1 MPSPTMARGLL
12 RLFLRGADPLATDQR
27 ATTPPV
33 RSPTSLSLRAISAAG
48 VGGRGMHGGAS
59 GCKGPRE
66 EGGRSAGEGGR
77 NGDGKGRP
85 CSETETGMRMTAAR
99 RRRTSEQE
107 CGGREKDYREQIII
121 DRDGI

>member
-1 MPSPTMARGLL
+1 MPPFTTARFLLGLFPL
-12 RLFLRGADPLATDQR
+12 GADPLSTNQHATALPIR
-27 ATTPPV
+27 LTA
-33 RSPTSLSLRAISAAG
+33 SSSLRAVLATEAR
-48 VGGRGMHGGAS
+48 GRGTRGGAS